1 MELFYICFINYI
13 EGGTFMFNKEN
24 TVCCCIFTII
34 AGLLAGVGIA
44 ATFFAGLV
52 VSIPVLLIVTLV
64 FGVLSLL
71 FIAFQYFCNR
81 EESCHCINNC
91 LIASTVGSIIS
102 SIFALALT
110 TLAAGAIPAAILV
123 GVVAF
128 FLVTNIIFAI
138 SAILC
143 FLCIRRCR

>member
-1 MELFYICFINYI
+1 
-13 EGGTFMFNKEN
+13 MFNKEN
-24 TVCCCIFTII
+24 NVCCCIFTII
-34 AGLLAGVGIA
+34 AGLIAGAGIA

-71 FIAFQYFCNR
+71 FIAFQFFSNR
-81 EESCHCINNC
+81 EESCHCIDNC
-91 LIASTVGSIIS
+91 LIASTVGSIIT

-110 TLAAGAIPAAILV
+110 TLAAASIPAAILV
-123 GVVAF
+123 GAVAF
-128 FLVTNIIFAI
+128 FLVTNLIFVI

-143 FLCIRRCR
+143 FLCVRRCR

>member
-1 MELFYICFINYI
+1 
-13 EGGTFMFNKEN
+13 MFNKEN
-24 TVCCCIFTII
+24 NVCCCIFAII
-34 AGLLAGVGIA
+34 SGLLAGVGIA

-91 LIASTVGSIIS
+91 LIASTIGSIIT

-123 GVVAF
+123 GVVTF
-128 FLVTNIIFAI
+128 FLVTNIISVI